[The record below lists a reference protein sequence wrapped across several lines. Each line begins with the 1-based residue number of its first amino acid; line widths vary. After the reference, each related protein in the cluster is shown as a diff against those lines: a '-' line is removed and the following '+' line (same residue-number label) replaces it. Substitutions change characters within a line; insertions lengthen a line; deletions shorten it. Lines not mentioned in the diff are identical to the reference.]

1 MITIRWKRR
10 LFQRRDQLARKGGG
24 SVESGHRKSNGSD
37 RIRVKPRKTN
47 HRREGGVVCVVV
59 LAGKEEQC
67 DGRQGQLWKRSSED
81 GISAKLRGTLPQS
94 EEKSRTPTTASTHR
108 LKIPMRKSQK
118 HVQRHTLQYE
128 NMYSDFSH
136 ANEVREAIHA
146 FHISSERSFG

>member
-108 LKIPMRKSQK
+108 LKIPMTTLHFHSFQKLVGKSGGKQGEGK
-118 HVQRHTLQYE
+118 ETPPGKICSAAH
-128 NMYSDFSH
+128 
-136 ANEVREAIHA
+136 
-146 FHISSERSFG
+146 SSS